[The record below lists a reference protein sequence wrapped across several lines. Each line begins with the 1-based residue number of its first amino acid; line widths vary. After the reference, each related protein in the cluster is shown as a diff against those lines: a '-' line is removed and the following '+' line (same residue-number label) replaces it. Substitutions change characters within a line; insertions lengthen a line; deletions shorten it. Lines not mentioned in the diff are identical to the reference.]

1 MLKSFFII
9 FLDITMK
16 LQYKKFFT
24 KKLNNKKQNKIN
36 VFYKKTKKTY
46 L

>member
-16 LQYKKFFT
+16 LQHKKFLT
-24 KKLNNKKQNKIN
+24 KKLNNKN
-36 VFYKKTKKTY
+36 
-46 L
+46 

>member
-1 MLKSFFII
+1 MLKSFLII

-16 LQYKKFFT
+16 LQHKKFLT
-24 KKLNNKKQNKIN
+24 KKLNNKRQNE
-36 VFYKKTKKTY
+36 FYLFKKKTKKTY